1 MALNPKMQVVVT
13 VEELESIKEAA
24 NARADELEWQLRL
37 ELARVREVERNL
49 ARLLGEASTTVVPE
63 RAPRS
68 MPAATTPPPAAAKV
82 AVAVGSVAKPMP
94 TPLPPRHT
102 PSIESIALALAPPKP
117 AAPAPEPAPTPV
129 AAAAGATTRRPGQP
143 PPLPP
148 ALRRAS

>member
-63 RAPRS
+63 RRPEPAPRP
-68 MPAATTPPPAAAKV
+68 MPAATTPPPSVAK
-82 AVAVGSVAKPMP
+82 GSVAKPMP
-94 TPLPPRHT
+94 TPPPRHT
-102 PSIESIALALAPPKP
+102 PSIESIAIALAPPKP
-117 AAPAPEPAPTPV
+117 AAPTPAP
-129 AAAAGATTRRPGQP
+129 AAALPAGATTRRPGQP